1 MWNKPWTYREG
12 TAVVAGLL
20 LVGALLQLTVGPI
33 DWNLMAWPVNIIVAV
48 MLTGCVVAGSLLR
61 KQSYVLRFASSRQ
74 AAVPVLVVTAVATAI
89 YGVTN
94 MRETLSCWP
103 FVLLY
108 LWMDVIVGL
117 VTLKFLKPT
126 LHNICVTSSH
136 AGLFIAIT
144 AATLGSA
151 DMQRLKMHIGSEQP
165 EWRAIDDD
173 SRVHELPLAI
183 MLNRFTIDEYPP
195 KLVVID
201 NETGKTVPIDKP
213 QSIVLE
219 DSIAEGDILDYHI
232 TTRCLYDY
240 AAEVATKD
248 TVNYVAWGYNG
259 ATTAALVDVSS
270 NGKMLV
276 QNGWVSNG
284 SFMFPYKAIRLNDR
298 HSLVMPEREPK
309 RYASDITI
317 YTKSGR
323 KEHAVI
329 EVNKPYD
336 IEGWKV
342 YQLSYDEVMGRWS
355 KTSVV
360 ELVSDPWLPAVYAGI
375 MLLIVG
381 AILMFLTAG
390 RKEDR

>member
-61 KQSYVLRFASSRQ
+61 KKSYVLRFASSRQ

-201 NETGKTVPIDKP
+201 NETGKTVPVGKP

-232 TTRCLYDY
+232 TTRRLYDY

-259 ATTAALVDVSS
+259 ATTAALVDVSCK
-270 NGKMLV
+270 GKVLV

-284 SFMFPYKAIRLNDR
+284 SFMFPYKAIRLNER

-390 RKEDR
+390 RKEGR